1 MRLDEA
7 DRAELGRI
15 LARNLPS
22 GVKVFAFGSR
32 VHGRNLK
39 PFSDIDLCLRG
50 DKPVAGEV
58 LAKLGNDLEDSMLP
72 FKVDVVDWATLS
84 PEFRSVISGD
94 LQLIELN
101 RTK

>member
-15 LARNLPS
+15 LVRNLPA
-22 GVKVFAFGSR
+22 GVKVFAVGSR
-32 VHGRNLK
+32 VHGRKLK

-50 DKPVAGEV
+50 DMPVAGEV
-58 LAKLGNDLEDSMLP
+58 LAKLSNDLEDSMLP

-84 PEFRSVISGD
+84 PEFRDAIIGD
-94 LQLIELN
+94 LERLVDL
-101 RTK
+101 RPR

>member
-1 MRLDEA
+1 MRLDE
-7 DRAELGRI
+7 DNRAELDHI
-15 LARNLPS
+15 LARTLPA

-50 DKPVAGEV
+50 DKPVTAEV
-58 LAKLGNDLEDSMLP
+58 MMKIRNELEDSMLP

-84 PEFRSVISGD
+84 PEFRAAIAGD
-94 LQLIELN
+94 LEEL
-101 RTK
+101 TQS